1 MIIIIKKKKST
12 IEITKEAKITK
23 EIEAIEMITEKE
35 IEIERDKEM
44 IQKRN
49 ISLDKKI
56 IEMIDFQKE
65 KKEATLMKDLIMMII
80 NLTIQRQGIRI

>member
-1 MIIIIKKKKST
+1 
-12 IEITKEAKITK
+12 
-23 EIEAIEMITEKE
+23 MITEKE